1 LAAGAFLTGVED
13 DTGLGLTGVS
23 LFAGVDA
30 VSFLM
35 AVGRGFL
42 VAAAAGFEDVLT
54 GVLVV
59 ATGVLVV
66 AAGVFLTGVEAV
78 TGLLAEAV
86 GNVFCV
92 PSGVL
97 ALTGVAFAGVGALGA
112 TGVEAVPAA
121 LSFFGTRF
129 TGAAAA
135 SVALLADTA
144 GFLTGVALVAVDCT
158 ALVGV
163 AAVFFAVGP
172 AP

>member
-1 LAAGAFLTGVED
+1 
-13 DTGLGLTGVS
+13 
-23 LFAGVDA
+23 
-30 VSFLM
+30 
-35 AVGRGFL
+35 
-42 VAAAAGFEDVLT
+42 
-54 GVLVV
+54 
-59 ATGVLVV
+59 
-66 AAGVFLTGVEAV
+66 LTGVEAV

-144 GFLTGVALVAVDCT
+144 GFLIGVALVAVDCT

-163 AAVFFAVGP
+163 AAVFFAVWP

>member
-42 VAAAAGFEDVLT
+42 VAAAAGFEDVL
-54 GVLVV
+54 
-59 ATGVLVV
+59 TGVLVV

-144 GFLTGVALVAVDCT
+144 GFLIGVALVAVDST

-163 AAVFFAVGP
+163 AAVFFAVWP

>member
-1 LAAGAFLTGVED
+1 LEEDAVGLMGVDLVAGVE
-13 DTGLGLTGVS
+13 
-23 LFAGVDA
+23 A

-42 VAAAAGFEDVLT
+42 VAAAAGLDAELTGVLVVVT

-59 ATGVLVV
+59 ATGV
-66 AAGVFLTGVEAV
+66 FLTGVEVV
-78 TGLLAEAV
+78 TGLLPEAV
-86 GNVFCV
+86 GKVFCV

-97 ALTGVAFAGVGALGA
+97 ALADVAFAGVGALGVA
-112 TGVEAVPAA
+112 GVEAVPVA

-144 GFLTGVALVAVDCT
+144 GFLTGVALVAVDDT
-158 ALVGV
+158 VLVGV
-163 AAVFFAVGP
+163 AAVFFAVCP